1 MVLAWHLLVHLLLEL
16 LPGTERQDEP
26 GLAMW
31 LLQKR
36 HTDIAKET
44 NAVTHDAEVWD

>member
-1 MVLAWHLLVHLLLEL
+1 MVLAWHLFVHLLLEL
-16 LPGTERQDEP
+16 LPGTERQEEP
-26 GLAMW
+26 GLVMR

-36 HTDIAKET
+36 HTDIAKEM